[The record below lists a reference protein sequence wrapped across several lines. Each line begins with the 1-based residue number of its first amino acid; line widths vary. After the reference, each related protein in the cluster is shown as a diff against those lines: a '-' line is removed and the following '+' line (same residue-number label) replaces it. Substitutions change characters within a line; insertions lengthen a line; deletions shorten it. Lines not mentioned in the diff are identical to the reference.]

1 MQLRIAR
8 LCLDCEELHIDNS
21 CPHCASES
29 YAFLSNWLP
38 SEERRRW
45 RRPRSNPSVARERGV
60 EAVTNAIARWFRGE
74 RGLNEPT
81 GPATRRRDH
90 IADLNFDDPTEQAP
104 RAPVV
109 EAVEARRPLLKP

>member
-1 MQLRIAR
+1 MQLRKAR
-8 LCLDCEELHIDNS
+8 LCLDCEELHVDDS

-45 RRPRSNPSVARERGV
+45 RRPRQTSPVANERGV
-60 EAVTNAIARWFRGE
+60 EAVTNAIVRWFRGE
-74 RGLNEPT
+74 PT
-81 GPATRRRDH
+81 APATRRSDH
-90 IADLNFDDPTEQAP
+90 IADLNFDSPTEQAP

-109 EAVEARRPLLKP
+109 EARLSKRDGHC